1 MTGQQYA
8 VRAEGL
14 QKWFGDNQV
23 LSDVNLNVPH
33 GEVMCII
40 GPSGSGKSTFLRCI
54 HQLETYQDGR
64 LWLGDDLIAYRLGPT
79 GELIPRRQA
88 EVVAQRRRV
97 GMVFQQ
103 FNLFWHKTVL
113 ENLIEAPML
122 VSGKSREESVD
133 AARILLARVGLAE
146 KEQAYPGSLS
156 GGQQQRAAIARAL
169 AMKPEVM
176 LFDEPTSSLDPE
188 TTGEVLSVM
197 AELAQSGMTMI
208 VVTHEMAF
216 ARKVSDRV
224 VMMENGLVQYEA
236 PPEQFFE
243 DQNNER
249 LRAFL
254 TSME

>member
-1 MTGQQYA
+1 MVEQQYA
-8 VRAEGL
+8 VRSEGL
-14 QKWFGDNQV
+14 EKWFGSNQV
-23 LSDVNLNVPH
+23 LSDVNLQVPT

-54 HQLETYQDGR
+54 NQLETYQRGR
-64 LWLGDDLIAYRLGPT
+64 LWLGDDLIAYKLGPNK
-79 GELIPRRQA
+79 ELVPRRAA

-122 VSGKSREESVD
+122 VSGQGKEESVE
-133 AARILLARVGLAE
+133 AARVLLERVGLAE
-146 KEQAYPGSLS
+146 KEDVFPGSLS

-188 TTGEVLSVM
+188 TTGEVLTVIE
-197 AELAQSGMTMI
+197 ELALTGITMI
-208 VVTHEMAF
+208 VVTHEMSF

-224 VMMENGLVQYEA
+224 VMMENGVVQFEA
-236 PPEQFFE
+236 PPEEFFE
-243 DQNNER
+243 DHSNKR